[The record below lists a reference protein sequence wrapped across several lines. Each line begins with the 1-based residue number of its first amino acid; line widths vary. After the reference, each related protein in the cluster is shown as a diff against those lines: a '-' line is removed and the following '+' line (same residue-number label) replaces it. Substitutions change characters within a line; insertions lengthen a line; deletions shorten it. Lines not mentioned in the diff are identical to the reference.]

1 MHNISKLLNSLV
13 FKITFS
19 FTIVLVGCMLALG
32 FYVRHVVS
40 IESQNLQNEYNAIKV
55 KRIENLI
62 DSIRLNPN
70 TSLKEVQKTLMDY
83 SKISG
88 TFITLYDENNKKIFD
103 SKRGFYY
110 NQTNNTPIFQ
120 VIPTRNGNML
130 VEIDLNSP
138 QMGPEAVLAIQSL
151 SATEDQSNLLL
162 IDPPITNIARQ
173 MIRSIT
179 VIGIF
184 AIITAV
190 FVIWLLSRRALT
202 PITSIVDTSKKLSE
216 GDFSKR
222 IEIEQNSQGELNE
235 IIHSFNYMAEELEKL
250 DKQRKTMIA
259 DIAHELR
266 TPLTNLK
273 GYIEGWADGVIKPNK
288 NTLSILNLQVDNLS
302 KIIDDLSTLSLAES
316 GMLNMDVT
324 TFNLNS
330 EINNIIKIFKP
341 RFKEHNVKV
350 SNKTDKSIVISYDLQ
365 RFTQIVT
372 NLVNNAII
380 AMENKDSNITFESLI
395 KSKTL
400 TLSITDTGKGIAKK
414 DLTNIFERFYRID
427 SSRNRKSGGSG
438 LGLSIVKYL
447 VESHNGRIKIESEIG
462 KGTSVNIVIKD
473 FTLT

>member
-1 MHNISKLLNSLV
+1 M
-13 FKITFS
+13 
-19 FTIVLVGCMLALG
+19 C
-32 FYVRHVVS
+32 
-40 IESQNLQNEYNAIKV
+40 
-55 KRIENLI
+55 
-62 DSIRLNPN
+62 IR
-70 TSLKEVQKTLMDY
+70 D
-83 SKISG
+83 
-88 TFITLYDENNKKIFD
+88 
-103 SKRGFYY
+103 R
-110 NQTNNTPIFQ
+110 
-120 VIPTRNGNML
+120 
-130 VEIDLNSP
+130 
-138 QMGPEAVLAIQSL
+138 AIQSL

-330 EINNIIKIFKP
+330 EIDNIVKIFKP

-462 KGTSVNIVIKD
+462 KGTSVNIC
-473 FTLT
+473 L

>member
-1 MHNISKLLNSLV
+1 MRNISKLLNSLL

-19 FTIVLVGCMLALG
+19 FSIVFIACLLALG
-32 FYVRHVVS
+32 FYARHVVS

-110 NQTNNTPIFQ
+110 NQTTNTPIFQ

-138 QMGPEAVLAIQSL
+138 QMGPESVLAIQSL
-151 SATEDQSNLLL
+151 SATENKSNVLL
-162 IDPPITNIARQ
+162 IDPPITNIATQ

-179 VIGIF
+179 FIGIL

-190 FVIWLLSRRALT
+190 FVIWYLSRRALT
-202 PITSIVDTSKKLSE
+202 PITNIVDTSKKLSE
-216 GDFSKR
+216 GDFTKR
-222 IEIEQNSQGELNE
+222 IELNAQSELNE
-235 IIHSFNYMAEELEKL
+235 IIHAFNYMAKELEKL

-288 NTLSILNLQVDNLS
+288 NTLTILNLQVDNLS

-316 GMLNMDVT
+316 GMLNINVT
-324 TFNLNS
+324 KFNLNS
-330 EINNIIKIFKP
+330 EINNVIKIFNP

-350 SNKTDKSIVISYDLQ
+350 SNKTDKKILINYDLQ

-380 AMENKDSNITFESLI
+380 AMENTDSNITFESVI

-447 VESHNGRIKIESEIG
+447 IESHNGKIKIESEIDQ
-462 KGTSVNIVIKD
+462 GTSVKIEIKD